1 MEETVLQ
8 KSQRLLKVGSAKDI
22 QDFIPDLVSA
32 YEKLDMEVA
41 QTELEYDLFKIN
53 RYEYYKWRKTRWEIK
68 WSDKEIEMESKK
80 DALKRYGD
88 MLLNRKVV
96 NHYKLNIEMLS
107 QRNIDIAVENKNMRE
122 AGL

>member
-22 QDFIPDLVSA
+22 QDFLPDLVSA

-53 RYEYYKWRKTRWEIK
+53 RYEYYK
-68 WSDKEIEMESKK
+68 
-80 DALKRYGD
+80 
-88 MLLNRKVV
+88 
-96 NHYKLNIEMLS
+96 
-107 QRNIDIAVENKNMRE
+107 
-122 AGL
+122 